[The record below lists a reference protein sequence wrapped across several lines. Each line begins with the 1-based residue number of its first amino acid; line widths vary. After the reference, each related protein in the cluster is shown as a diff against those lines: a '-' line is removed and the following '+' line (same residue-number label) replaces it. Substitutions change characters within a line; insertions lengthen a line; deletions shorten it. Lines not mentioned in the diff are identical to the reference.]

1 MNIIRETD
9 KPIIKKTVVI
19 YAGRFQ
25 PFHKGHYAAYKKL
38 VDKFGQDS
46 VYIGTSNDTNDSKS
60 PFNFNE
66 KKKIA
71 TTMFGIPTN
80 HFVNIKNPYKPV
92 EILKSF
98 DEKTTQYIAA
108 VGEKDAAR
116 LRGKYFKPYEG
127 KAGYGYKEIGYV
139 YPVPA
144 EQNPISGTDV
154 RKGIGGDEEGA
165 KKFFLKAYPKYNK
178 EIFKMI
184 TDKIKSLQEDGL
196 PGGVITGLV
205 SPGGYINGAPKPK
218 DVAKTSKKLHK
229 NKETDTNKDYVY
241 DPIMEIINQV
251 ITEEAF
257 EEFIN
262 EYLGE
267 ADAKGNPA
275 LDQDISYKNT
285 KGQSK
290 KIKARDALRLPKDH
304 PAHIQAAKIAAKA
317 EPAPEKKSKEEKPG
331 ADKKPAEKEKGG
343 EKKPTDKNPAAAE
356 PVKLSGAELK
366 SSAEKSPEQ
375 QKKDNKSAEVKASLD
390 NEISKLSPDDKKAVE
405 DTNNPDSPE
414 RKEIANKSKS
424 WLSKVGNKLWDGAK
438 NWARDKKE
446 MCKGVGSAIKTLASG
461 GKIGSVKDENGKMVH
476 HTDFK
481 DKHEEVDP
489 KSGKKKTVW
498 KDKEDLSTEQ
508 KTLKEKS
515 EHEHHR
521 QKHAVKH
528 MAKDLGLLAV
538 SLVAGAGVGGAIGGA
553 ISHGV
558 AGLATG
564 AAHGVTAIAS
574 HGAVGVGAHIV
585 KDLAKHSAFEAMGMK
600 GHHAAG
606 ATAAVGAIGHL
617 LEGDDENGEK
627 DSKLVDNLLKRTMEL
642 ISTYKMSDEQL
653 LQSIQNYNKNKGEDT
668 AKDIMNTINESVLLD
683 KAKVIKDF
691 VEYATERLKLKD
703 KPKVKLLLDKQYANQ
718 KSSLG
723 GYSPTTKDIYVVVP
737 GRMTADIC
745 RTIAHELVHRK
756 QDEMNLIKNEEE
768 AGKTGSPVE
777 NQANAVAGI
786 LMRDYGKLNKEIYN
800 EGKILNE
807 VSYLDGGDDQ
817 PNGAWLPKGARRT
830 LAANNGINK
839 SDDWF
844 TNGGYIQLDYPEAD
858 QILGDDDENQI
869 YVKYITKNVPRQ
881 TNTNTQFDKSEDK
894 VKDVTKDKV
903 KKTINEMGRNDIH
916 FKNIYNHYRDG
927 DAKMK
932 QTIAKIITG
941 NAFAKIKEIVK
952 DMREMNHDEIEEIEN
967 EIGIPIQ
974 EDINV
979 DVNPGDEVLMGKFKN
994 KKVKIKDIGK
1004 DQHGMPTINGKQA
1017 TTFRIGT
1024 NSNIFEEVFN
1034 EFYDRM
1040 MNESINEAKLKTP
1053 DYIITTIPASAI
1065 PSNRMAKADV
1075 GLGLK
1080 MGGEMSRWALGKKD
1094 YKLDYHNDKVALV
1107 LSKDG
1112 KLSIKVKSEKDPN
1125 YLDKIEKFANT
1136 YLSDYVKKIKKESIN
1151 ESNEMGG
1158 AMQDDQSYRSPYFK
1172 KWKDWDKRGNV
1183 HADIV
1188 GYTVHSHTSDSFKE
1202 KKKGVVLPSN
1212 NPSEENGEG
1221 KRWMHPVKGE
1231 EYAKDKKEKWE
1242 MYPFNSRHQAY
1253 TPPPD
1258 IGKQIDIFKYTKP
1271 NIIKENIE
1279 EWNQLLLEGG
1289 AYGHMSHP
1297 FDDMELTFGQLK
1309 DIISKALDGDLGVVR
1324 EKTDGQAL
1332 AISWKN
1338 GRLIAARNKG
1348 HLQNAGEAAMGIEDV
1363 ASKFAGRGGLTDA
1376 YNYAMKDLSTAIQS
1390 LSKGQRDKVFDNGK
1404 CFMNIE
1410 VIWPTSVN
1418 VIPYGQA
1425 LLVFHNTTCY
1435 DETGK
1440 AVGADQSA
1448 ARTLAGM
1455 IKQIN
1460 ADVQSKYT
1468 IQGPPITEIPKSQ
1481 NLSSLKTKYLSK
1493 LSKLQSEFG
1502 LSDSDTVSLYH
1513 QSWWENFVDINAP
1526 IKVDKMTKEA
1536 LVKRWAFGDKSFK
1549 LNTISN
1555 EELVKWAIDTDKI
1568 NVVKQQKDNIRPFEE
1583 IFLGVG
1589 ADILSFVS
1597 SVLTVHPDKAIRNMK
1612 DRLKDVAEKVRT
1624 AGNPAQI
1631 QKFKSELERLN
1642 KLGGVNNI
1650 VASEGLVF
1658 FYGGKTYKLTGTFAP
1673 LNQLLG
1679 IFYE

>member
-1 MNIIRETD
+1 MNIISETD
-9 KPIIKKTVVI
+9 KPIVKKTVVV

-46 VYIGTSNDTNDSKS
+46 VYIGTSNDTDSSKS

-71 TTMFGIPTN
+71 TTMFGIPSN
-80 HFVNIKNPYKPV
+80 HFVQIKNPYKPV

-98 DEKTTQYIAA
+98 DGKTTQYIAA
-108 VGEKDAAR
+108 VGEKDATR
-116 LRGKYFKPYEG
+116 LHGRYFKPYQG
-127 KAGYGYKEIGYV
+127 KAGYGYEEIGYV
-139 YPVPA
+139 WPVPA
-144 EQNPISGTDV
+144 ESNPISGTDV
-154 RKGIGGDEEGA
+154 RRGLGGATDKAE
-165 KKFFLKAYPKYNK
+165 KFFLKAYPKFNK

-184 TDKIKSLQEDGL
+184 TNKMKSLHEAGTLSGAGQAGSFGPKVTGIEDDEITEDGF

-205 SPGGYINGAPKPK
+205 STVGYINGAPKPK
-218 DVAKTSKKLHK
+218 DVAKTSKKIHK

-262 EYLGE
+262 DYLNE
-267 ADAKGNPA
+267 ADDKGNPA
-275 LDQDISYKNT
+275 LDQDITYKNT

-304 PAHIQAAKIAAKA
+304 PAHIQAAKIAAKQPA
-317 EPAPEKKSKEEKPG
+317 TAPEKKSKEEKPL
-331 ADKKPAEKEKGG
+331 DKEKGAPKAGGEAKPG
-343 EKKPTDKNPAAAE
+343 EKEAEGPA

-366 SSAEKSPEQ
+366 SAAEKSPEQ
-375 QKKDNKSAEVKASLD
+375 NKKDIASAGIKASLD
-390 NEISKLSPDDKKAVE
+390 NEISKLSPDDKKAAE

-414 RKEIANKSKS
+414 RKEMADKSKS
-424 WLSKVGNKLWDGAK
+424 WLSKVGNKVWEGAK
-438 NWARDKKE
+438 HWAGEKKE
-446 MCKGVGSAIKTLASG
+446 MCKGVGSAIAALAKG
-461 GKIGSVKDENGKMVH
+461 GKVGSVKDDNGKMVH

-498 KDKEDLSTEQ
+498 KDKEDLTPEQ

-558 AGLATG
+558 AGLAHG
-564 AAHGVTAIAS
+564 AAHGVASIAS
-574 HGAVGVGAHIV
+574 HGAVGIGAHV
-585 KDLAKHSAFEAMGMK
+585 AKDLAKHSAFEAMGMK

-627 DSKLVDNLLKRTMEL
+627 DSKLVDTLLKRTME
-642 ISTYKMSDEQL
+642 IMSKYKMSDEEL

-668 AKDIMNTINESVLLD
+668 AKDIMNTINESVSLD

-756 QDEMNLIKNEEE
+756 QDEMNLIRNEEE

-800 EGKILNE
+800 EGKVLNE
-807 VSYLDGGDDQ
+807 VSYLNGGDDQ

-830 LAANNGINK
+830 LAANNGVNK

-844 TNGGYIQLDYPEAD
+844 TNGGYIQLEFPEAD

-869 YVKYITKNVPRQ
+869 IVKYITKNVPRQ
-881 TNTNTQFDKSEDK
+881 TGAQTEFEKSEDK
-894 VKDVTKDKV
+894 AKDVTKDKV
-903 KKTINEMGRNDIH
+903 KKPINEMGRNDIH
-916 FKNIYNHYRDG
+916 FKNIYAHYRDG

-932 QTIAKIITG
+932 QKIAKIITG

-952 DMREMNHDEIEEIEN
+952 DMREMDHNEIEEIEDQ
-967 EIGIPIQ
+967 IGISLYETIKRVGDKYVVYPKAGGSRLGTHDSLKSAKKQLAAIEINK
-974 EDINV
+974 EDIDV

-994 KKVKIKDIGK
+994 KRVKIKNIGK
-1004 DQHGMPTINGKQA
+1004 DPHGMPTINGKQA
-1017 TTFRIGT
+1017 TTFRTI
-1024 NSNIFEEVFN
+1024 EEVFDF
-1034 EFYDRM
+1034 FYDKM
-1040 MNESINEAKLKTP
+1040 MNE
-1053 DYIITTIPASAI
+1053 AS
-1065 PSNRMAKADV
+1065 SM
-1075 GLGLK
+1075 
-1080 MGGEMSRWALGKKD
+1080 
-1094 YKLDYHNDKVALV
+1094 
-1107 LSKDG
+1107 DG
-1112 KLSIKVKSEKDPN
+1112 AWNS
-1125 YLDKIEKFANT
+1125 
-1136 YLSDYVKKIKKESIN
+1136 
-1151 ESNEMGG
+1151 
-1158 AMQDDQSYRSPYFK
+1158 DQSFRSPYFK
-1172 KWKDWDKRGNV
+1172 KWEDYDDMAKT
-1183 HADIV
+1183 HAELI
-1188 GYTVHSHTSDSFKE
+1188 GFTVHSHTSDHYKQ
-1202 KKKGVVLPSN
+1202 KHDGVVIPSD
-1212 NPSEENGEG
+1212 NPTEENGPG
-1221 KRWMHPVKGE
+1221 KRWIHPSKGE
-1231 EYAKDKKEKWE
+1231 EYANDKKEKWE
-1242 MYPFNSRHQAY
+1242 MYPFNSRKAAY
-1253 TPPPD
+1253 KPPPD
-1258 IGKQIDIFKYTKP
+1258 VTNGGQIDIFKYTKP
-1271 NIIKENIE
+1271 NIIKENIQ

-1348 HLQNAGEAAMGIEDV
+1348 HLQNAGESAMGIEDV

-1376 YNYAMKDLSTAIQS
+1376 YNYAMKDLSTAIAGI
-1390 LSKGQRDKVFDNGK
+1390 SKNQRDKIFDEGK

-1460 ADVQSKYT
+1460 ADVQSQYT
-1468 IQGPPITEIPKSQ
+1468 IQGPPITEIPKNQ
-1481 NLSSLKTKYLSK
+1481 NLSALKTKYLSK

-1502 LSDSDTVSLYH
+1502 LSDNDTMALYH
-1513 QSWWENFVDINAP
+1513 QSWWENYIDKKAP

-1536 LVKRWAFGDKSFK
+1536 LVKRWAFGDKSFR
-1549 LNTISN
+1549 LTTISN
-1555 EELVKWAIDTDKI
+1555 AELVNWSIDTDKV
-1568 NVVKQQKDNIRPFEE
+1568 NVAKQQKDNMRPFEE

-1589 ADILSFVS
+1589 ADVLSFVS

-1612 DRLKDVAEKVRT
+1612 DRLKQVSNQVRT
-1624 AGNPAQI
+1624 AGSPAQI
-1631 QKFKSELERLN
+1631 QKLKTELQRLN
-1642 KLGGVNNI
+1642 NLGGVDKI

-1673 LNQLLG
+1673 LNQILG